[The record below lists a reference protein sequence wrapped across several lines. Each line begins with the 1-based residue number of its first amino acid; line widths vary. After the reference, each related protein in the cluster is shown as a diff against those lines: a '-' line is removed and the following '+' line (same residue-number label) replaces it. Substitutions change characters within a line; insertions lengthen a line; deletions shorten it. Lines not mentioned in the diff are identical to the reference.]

1 MFIKILWISY
11 IPQMIR
17 ATCQDSS
24 GCKPES
30 CNVRID
36 ADEYC
41 SECKA
46 VGSYIVNGK
55 CDPANTENA
64 CTAKHEALGYCTSC
78 TAGYFL
84 HKGGCYKFG
93 EPPGSS
99 ICSDAAPGVSGAV
112 PGVCSVCREGYFK
125 NPTITA
131 ESQSCISCSET
142 TAVDNVNGIA
152 KCVACQAPIEAGN
165 SSPNPAKCT
174 KCESGKYLKVTDD
187 STQCLDDPSACGEG
201 YFGKEDIPNGNK
213 CLICGD
219 KDNGVVGCKTCTN
232 SGSVQCQTCL
242 DGYFKTSNTECTL
255 CNENCLTCKAEAAKC
270 TSCKA
275 DTKPYFKDG
284 ADGDQTGTCVD
295 ETECKGDHFPAT
307 DTGSANKKVCVP
319 CGKADKGGITNCKTC
334 AFKVSSTREGPAIT
348 CTECAT
354 DNLSPLKDECMAAC
368 PAGTYAN
375 SNVCAPCHKSCASCQ
390 ANDKETSCTACYPG
404 HSLLYGVGGATGT
417 CIKECT
423 GEFGANCADGQ
434 CTADVGGAKYCA
446 QCKDGYA
453 PIDGVCTE
461 FKSNTRNLPECSPKN
476 GKCTKC
482 TGNYALLSGGCYN
495 TQTLPGK
502 SVCKAVANSNDGKCK
517 TCANGQ
523 TPDPATN
530 FCPLCDSTCAE
541 CSTKNDADACT
552 KCFPGYYKTGNKCI
566 KCTESSNNGKK
577 IDGVPNCLSCEA
589 PANAGPVICYAK
601 ADGNNTGDDDGAG
614 GSVNKGGL
622 STGAIAGIS
631 VAVIIVVGGLVGFLC
646 WWFLCRGKA

>member
-1 MFIKILWISY
+1 MTAPKRALMFYTFLWIGLVLQLARAECTPTSGDSSTCKICGAIIGGASY
-11 IPQMIR
+11 CSQCNDSGSDPSSGAPTDGVCTADNNECSAKKDGSCTQCAQKSFMYKGRCYKDSQAPGNTMCETAQDGKCTTARVGYFVPPGADASHQSVIPCGDDAVITVKDDKKYKGVVHCAQCNTPDAASDTVTAKA
-17 ATCQDSS
+17 ATC
-24 GCKPES
+24 
-30 CNVRID
+30 
-36 ADEYC
+36 
-41 SECKA
+41 
-46 VGSYIVNGK
+46 
-55 CDPANTENA
+55 TE
-64 CTAKHEALGYCTSC
+64 
-78 TAGYFL
+78 
-84 HKGGCYKFG
+84 
-93 EPPGSS
+93 
-99 ICSDAAPGVSGAV
+99 
-112 PGVCSVCREGYFK
+112 
-125 NPTITA
+125 
-131 ESQSCISCSET
+131 
-142 TAVDNVNGIA
+142 
-152 KCVACQAPIEAGN
+152 CVAD
-165 SSPNPAKCT
+165 
-174 KCESGKYLKVTDD
+174 KYLKTD
-187 STQCLDDPSACGEG
+187 SGATSCVSAEECKDG
-201 YFGKEDIPNGNK
+201 FFPTTDKSGKRVCVSCND
-213 CLICGD
+213 
-219 KDNGVVGCKTCTN
+219 
-232 SGSVQCQTCL
+232 
-242 DGYFKTSNTECTL
+242 TSNGGINDC
-255 CNENCLTCKAEAAKC
+255 AKC
-270 TSCKA
+270 S
-275 DTKPYFKDG
+275 PR
-284 ADGDQTGTCVD
+284 
-295 ETECKGDHFPAT
+295 
-307 DTGSANKKVCVP
+307 
-319 CGKADKGGITNCKTC
+319 
-334 AFKVSSTREGPAIT
+334 VSVAKEGPTIT

-375 SNVCAPCHKSCASCQ
+375 NNVCAPCHKSCASCQ

-523 TPDPATN
+523 TPDLATN

-601 ADGNNTGDDDGAG
+601 TDGNNTGDDDGAG

-622 STGAIAGIS
+622 STGAITGIA
-631 VAVIIVVGGLVGFLC
+631 VAVVVVVGGLVGFLC